1 MTLKIS
7 NLRKSYGS
15 FNVLHDVDLEVNAGE
30 VHALLGPNGA
40 GKSTLIK
47 CIGGV
52 QPFDSGSIAL
62 DGEQLEFS
70 NPSDAFSKGIAT
82 IHQHLSLIDALSVS
96 DNLFLGSELRRGPLT
111 NKREQI
117 TRTQKL
123 LDRFTIPV
131 KPSTLVGT
139 LPIGT
144 KQLIEI
150 AKAWHR
156 TDVRVL
162 ILDEPTAALAEDE
175 SLRLFEEVN
184 RMREAGAHIIYTTHR
199 LGEIYRIADR
209 VTVIRDGGIALTG
222 RTEDIKPAQVVSAI
236 SGKTDLS
243 GRYGVSVAERR
254 TDQVV
259 LRTRDLSGPRFG
271 PVSLDVKKGE
281 ILGLYGVLGSGRTSL
296 LETIT
301 GHFQKESGEVL
312 VNERQ
317 TSINTPRHAV
327 AAGLAFVP
335 SDRPRQALWATLSA
349 ADNLLMPSY
358 NTLTRGGLRRKA
370 AERREFARLSGQLE
384 LMPPDPDREGGNFSG
399 GNQQKIILGRW
410 LVGVNNLKVLILD
423 EPTQGVDVGA
433 RQKIYETCY
442 ELAQKGVAVV
452 FSSSDADEVVKLADR
467 VIVLDQ
473 GAEIAQFA
481 GDEITE
487 SALLQSAHTL
497 S

>member
-1 MTLKIS
+1 MTLQIS
-7 NLRKSYGS
+7 NLRKSYGT
-15 FNVLHDVDLEVNAGE
+15 FNVLQNVDLDVQAGE

-52 QPFDSGSIAL
+52 QPFDSGTITL
-62 DGEQLEFS
+62 DGEQLDFS

-96 DNLFLGSELRRGPLT
+96 DNLFLGSELRLGPLT
-111 NKREQI
+111 NKREQVA
-117 TRTQKL
+117 RTQKL
-123 LDRFTIPV
+123 LDRFRIPV

-175 SLRLFEEVN
+175 SLRLFEEVS

-222 RTEDIKPAQVVSAI
+222 RTEDIQPTQVVAAI
-236 SGKTDLS
+236 SGKTELT
-243 GRYGVSVAERR
+243 GHYGESVADRR
-254 TDQVV
+254 TDRIV
-259 LRTRDLSGPRFG
+259 LSARNLSGPRFG
-271 PVSLDVKKGE
+271 PISMDVRSGE

-301 GHFQKESGEVL
+301 GHFRKEAGDV
-312 VNERQ
+312 VIDGR
-317 TSINTPRHAV
+317 TVSINTPRRSV
-327 AAGLAFVP
+327 SAGLAFVP
-335 SDRPRQALWATLSA
+335 SDRARQALWATLPA
-349 ADNLLMPSY
+349 ADNLLMPNYS
-358 NTLTRGGLRRKA
+358 TLNRGRLRSKA
-370 AERREFARLSGQLE
+370 AERREFSRLSDQLE

-410 LVGVNNLKVLILD
+410 LVGINNLKVLILD

-442 ELAQKGVAVV
+442 ELAQKGIAVI

-467 VIVLDQ
+467 VIVLDD
-473 GAEIAQFA
+473 GVEIAQFE
-481 GDEITE
+481 GNEITE
-487 SALLQSAHTL
+487 SALLQSAHAL